1 MGMILVNIVILAFLV
16 HLVGVSL
23 KIGSLDNEF
32 NSLRVYLM
40 DSSWHARDL
49 DIENNTPDVDT
60 NIEIFTTNIATNADY
75 ISNALDSFDK
85 YDSIPLIKELHD
97 SSFLKSNIQIWQL
110 MSGEH
115 YSYTVNF
122 QNALKRFLYSSERI
136 LTKDITSLNLT
147 DPDLYYIYS
156 NPIGDMRR
164 ACENSLQNFEDIE
177 KKFIE
182 DMRSNLQYCLIGV
195 AIVFSFSIGFI
206 ASKLYYVQQSS
217 SSIWRFIYSV
227 SAHNLVE
234 LQRKALDR
242 LCNVHMIELEARINK
257 LPRRI
262 K

>member
-1 MGMILVNIVILAFLV
+1 MILVNIVILAFLV

-32 NSLRVYLM
+32 NSLRIYLL

-49 DIENNTPDVDT
+49 DIENKSPGVEKNH
-60 NIEIFTTNIATNADY
+60 EIFTNNIASNADY
-75 ISNALDSFDK
+75 IGNTLDSFDK

-97 SSFLKSNIQIWQL
+97 SSFIRSKLQIWEL
-110 MSGEH
+110 ISGEH
-115 YSYTVNF
+115 YSYSMSF
-122 QNALKRFLYSSERI
+122 QNALKRFLYSSERV
-136 LTKDITSLNLT
+136 LTKDIRSLNLT

-164 ACENSLQNFEDIE
+164 ACENSLHKFEDIE
-177 KKFIE
+177 QKFIE

-195 AIVFSFSIGFI
+195 GLVFSLSIGFI

-217 SSIWRFIYSV
+217 RSIWRFIYSV

-242 LCNVHMIELEARINK
+242 LCNVHMIELETRINK

>member
-1 MGMILVNIVILAFLV
+1 MICVNIVILAFLV

-23 KIGSLDNEF
+23 EIGSLDNEF
-32 NSLRVYLM
+32 NSLKIYLI

-49 DIENNTPDVDT
+49 DIENKSLVDGK
-60 NIEIFTTNIATNADY
+60 NYQIFTDDIASNSDY
-75 ISNALDSFDK
+75 VSNALDSLDK
-85 YDSIPLIKELHD
+85 YDSNPLIKELHD
-97 SSFLKSNIQIWQL
+97 SSFLRSNLQIWQL
-110 MSGEH
+110 IGGEH
-115 YSYTVNF
+115 YSYSMSF
-122 QNALKRFLYSSERI
+122 QNALKRFLYSSERV

-156 NPIGDMRR
+156 NPIGDMRK
-164 ACENSLQNFEDIE
+164 ACEDSLQKFEEVE

-182 DMRSNLQYCLIGV
+182 DMRSNLQFCLIGV
-195 AIVFSFSIGFI
+195 GLVFSFSIGFI